1 MAQHDDKTASAEL
14 RAQRK
19 AQALF
24 EAQIDKGIAEALDTP
39 AGRKMLWW
47 LLAISRAVGVNS
59 FSADPY
65 RTAFQCGE
73 QNVGQQVLAR
83 ITEVSPEGFLAM
95 QKENLNEWNR
105 RFKHADDDD
114 YIDPGYNDDD
124 STGDLLRY
132 PEI

>member
-19 AQALF
+19 AEAHF
-24 EAQIDKGIAEALDTP
+24 EAQVNRGIAEALDTP
-39 AGRKMLWW
+39 SGRKMLWW
-47 LLAISRAVGVNS
+47 LLAISRAIGVNP
-59 FSADPY
+59 FAADPY

-105 RFKHADDDD
+105 AASRDPDDADDYPDD
-114 YIDPGYNDDD
+114 T
-124 STGDLLRY
+124 TGDFFGS
-132 PEI
+132 PEA